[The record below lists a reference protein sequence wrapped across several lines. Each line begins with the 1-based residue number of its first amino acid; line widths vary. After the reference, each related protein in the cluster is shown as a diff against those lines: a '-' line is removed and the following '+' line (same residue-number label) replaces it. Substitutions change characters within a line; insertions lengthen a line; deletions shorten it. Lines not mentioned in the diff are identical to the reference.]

1 MPKPKPLIPTTQL
14 IKRLHLMADTGGML
28 SRDRID
34 AIRQAA
40 DRLEY
45 LDERLAIMNESSIP
59 PGFNLF
65 RDIIDTG
72 GDADEIN

>member
-1 MPKPKPLIPTTQL
+1 MAKPKPQIPTSQL
-14 IKRLHLMADTGGML
+14 VKRLRLMADTGGML

-34 AIRQAA
+34 AVRQSA

-45 LDERLAIMNESSIP
+45 LDERMAIMNESSIP

-65 RDIIDTG
+65 RDIIG